1 MGPTGP
7 GANILKKGFV
17 ILFSRLIRFSSPLN
31 ISLKDILISLAGSG
45 ILAFGLYNIHSL
57 SGVTEGG
64 VLGLT
69 LLLDHWLG
77 LSPALSSLVLNLLCY
92 ILGWRTL
99 GRRFIVLSAVA
110 GGSFSLWY
118 ALFELFPPLCPAIG
132 EYPLAAAVLGAAFV
146 GTGVG
151 LCVRAGGA
159 PGGDDALAMSLGKLL
174 KLPLQ
179 WVYLASDLTVLLL
192 SLSYIPLGR
201 IAYSLLT
208 VILSGQLI
216 GLVAG
221 GKAKPKARES
231 HG

>member
-17 ILFSRLIRFSSPLN
+17 TLFSRLIRFLSPLN

-118 ALFELFPPLCPAIG
+118 ALFEFFPPLCPAIG

-179 WVYLASDLTVLLL
+179 WIYLASDLTVLLL

-221 GKAKPKARES
+221 GEAKPKARES

>member
-1 MGPTGP
+1 M
-7 GANILKKGFV
+7 
-17 ILFSRLIRFSSPLN
+17 FSRLIRFLSPLN

-118 ALFELFPPLCPAIG
+118 ALFEFFPPLCPAIG

-159 PGGDDALAMSLGKLL
+159 PGRPSRRCAGPHSSPRPGGRRGNRPARPPPPPPPRRPAPEGPPGRPPAPRA
-174 KLPLQ
+174 PL
-179 WVYLASDLTVLLL
+179 
-192 SLSYIPLGR
+192 R
-201 IAYSLLT
+201 
-208 VILSGQLI
+208 
-216 GLVAG
+216 
-221 GKAKPKARES
+221 
-231 HG
+231 

>member
-17 ILFSRLIRFSSPLN
+17 TLFSRLIRFLSPLN

-69 LLLDHWLG
+69 LLLDHRLG

-118 ALFELFPPLCPAIG
+118 ALFEFFPPLCPAIG

-179 WVYLASDLTVLLL
+179 WIYLASDLTVLLL

-221 GKAKPKARES
+221 GEAKPKARES

>member
-17 ILFSRLIRFSSPLN
+17 TLFSQLIRFLSPLN

-118 ALFELFPPLCPAIG
+118 ALFEFFPPLCPAIG

>member
-1 MGPTGP
+1 MGPAGP
-7 GANILKKGFV
+7 WANILKKGFV
-17 ILFSRLIRFSSPLN
+17 KLLSRFMSRLD
-31 ISLKDILISLAGSG
+31 ISTKDIIVSLAGSG

-77 LSPALSSLVLNLLCY
+77 LSPALSSLALNALCY

-99 GRRFIVLSAVA
+99 GRRFILLSALA
-110 GGSFSLWY
+110 GGGFSLWY
-118 ALFELFPPLCPAIG
+118 ALFELFPPVYPAIEG
-132 EYPLAAAVLGAAFV
+132 YPLAAAVLGAAFV
-146 GTGVG
+146 GLGVG
-151 LCVRAGGA
+151 LCVRSGGA

-179 WVYLASDLTVLLL
+179 WIYLASDLTVLLL

>member
-17 ILFSRLIRFSSPLN
+17 TLFSRLIRFLSPLN

-118 ALFELFPPLCPAIG
+118 ALFEFFPPLCPAIG

-221 GKAKPKARES
+221 GEAKPKARES

>member
-1 MGPTGP
+1 M
-7 GANILKKGFV
+7 L
-17 ILFSRLIRFSSPLN
+17 SRLLSRFD
-31 ISLKDILISLAGSG
+31 ISRRDILISVAGSG
-45 ILAFGLYNIHSL
+45 ILAFGLYNVHSL

-64 VLGLT
+64 VLGMT

-77 LSPALSSLVLNLLCY
+77 LSPAISSLVLNTLCY
-92 ILGWRTL
+92 LLGWRTL

-118 ALFELFPPLCPAIG
+118 CLLELFPPVYPAIG
-132 EYPLAAAVLGAAFV
+132 EHPFWAAVTGAGFV
-146 GTGVG
+146 GLGVG
-151 LCVRAGGA
+151 LCVRSGGA

-174 KLPLQ
+174 KMPLQ
-179 WVYLASDLTVLLL
+179 WIYFASDITVLLL

-216 GLVAG
+216 GLVARR
-221 GKAKPKARES
+221 GKGRKARD
-231 HG
+231 

>member
-1 MGPTGP
+1 M
-7 GANILKKGFV
+7 
-17 ILFSRLIRFSSPLN
+17 SRLD
-31 ISLKDILISLAGSG
+31 ISLKDIMISLAGSG
-45 ILAFGLYNIHSL
+45 ILAFGLYNVHSL

-69 LLLDHWLG
+69 LLLDHWLD
-77 LSPALSSLVLNLLCY
+77 LSPAFSSLVLNVLCY

-110 GGSFSLWY
+110 GGAFSLWY
-118 ALFELFPPLCPAIG
+118 GLLELFPPLYPAIG

-146 GTGVG
+146 GLGVG

-174 KLPLQ
+174 KLPIQ
-179 WVYLASDLTVLLL
+179 WIYLASDLTVLLL

-208 VILSGQLI
+208 VLLSGQLI

-221 GKAKPKARES
+221 GKAKTAATRAERPAREKNETI
-231 HG
+231 

>member
-17 ILFSRLIRFSSPLN
+17 ILFSRLIRFLSPLN

-118 ALFELFPPLCPAIG
+118 ALFEFFPPLCPAIG

-179 WVYLASDLTVLLL
+179 WIYLASDLTVLLL

>member
-17 ILFSRLIRFSSPLN
+17 TLFSRLIRFLSPLN

-118 ALFELFPPLCPAIG
+118 ALFEFFPPLCPAIG

-179 WVYLASDLTVLLL
+179 WIYLASDLTVLLL

-221 GKAKPKARES
+221 GEAKPKARWS
-231 HG
+231 LG

>member
-17 ILFSRLIRFSSPLN
+17 TLFSRLIRFLSPLN
-31 ISLKDILISLAGSG
+31 ISLKNILISLAGSG

-99 GRRFIVLSAVA
+99 GRRFIVLSAVT

-118 ALFELFPPLCPAIG
+118 ALFEFFPPLCPAIG